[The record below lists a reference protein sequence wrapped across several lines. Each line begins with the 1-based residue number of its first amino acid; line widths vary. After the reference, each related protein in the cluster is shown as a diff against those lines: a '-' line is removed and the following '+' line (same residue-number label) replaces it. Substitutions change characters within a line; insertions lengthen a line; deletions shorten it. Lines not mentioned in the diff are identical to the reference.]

1 MSRPMT
7 PGSICLSKQ
16 KVLINRIEISQ
27 TKTKVIRRRRQK
39 KLSPIRT
46 PPELP
51 LSLPESSPQAEDLP
65 SETST
70 PRAKVEKN
78 EIQSLTS
85 EHINKVPPHI
95 LTSPSSF
102 QGFNFLHFE
111 LGSSCSASIVVL

>member
-1 MSRPMT
+1 LLPS
-7 PGSICLSKQ
+7 Q
-16 KVLINRIEISQ
+16 IEIFQ
-27 TKTKVIRRRRQK
+27 TKTKVIRRRRQN

-51 LSLPESSPQAEDLP
+51 VSLPESSPQVEDPP

-70 PRAKVEKN
+70 PPAKVEKN

-85 EHINKVPPHI
+85 EHINNSKLVPPHI